1 LYQFSGPN
9 IKKAEVINHD
19 RNEALLK
26 IREKIKLKAKD
37 RRKESPTP
45 PPIMSPQGEL

>member
-1 LYQFSGPN
+1 M
-9 IKKAEVINHD
+9 NHD

-26 IREKIKLKAKD
+26 IREKIKVKAKD

-45 PPIMSPQGEL
+45 PPMMMHELLSLKIP